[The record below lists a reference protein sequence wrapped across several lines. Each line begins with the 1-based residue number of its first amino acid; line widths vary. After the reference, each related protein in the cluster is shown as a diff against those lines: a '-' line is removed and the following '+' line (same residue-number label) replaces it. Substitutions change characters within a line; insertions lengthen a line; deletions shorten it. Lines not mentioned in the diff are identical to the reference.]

1 MTINQLIEVLSAYEG
16 DTEVLISTNP
26 MTFKH
31 ILDVSDE
38 DYEEGNILY
47 LEG

>member
-1 MTINQLIEVLSAYEG
+1 MSTKELIEILNTYEG

-31 ILDVSDE
+31 ILEVNDE
-38 DYEEGNILY
+38 DYVVRDIIY